1 MYTLLSNILFTLG
14 LSYLTQLLL
23 DLLYTLYSFTRQN
36 DHFPATPSW
45 ALITG
50 STDGIGLG
58 FAEELA
64 KKGYNIIQLSRNASK
79 MSAVSSH
86 LTSSYGIQTINLP
99 FTFTKATQD
108 PILHYTSLISQ
119 LSHLPIS
126 IIVNNVGI
134 VTSGFSS
141 NLPEILELLAIN
153 VWSSVFISRLALE
166 KGKLEKRTVKIVN
179 LSSIGAVP
187 GLGLSF
193 LSVYAASKAFL
204 LAFSEVLNSEEGNVL
219 GLAPGWVDTPN
230 SRQFMD
236 KRVFV
241 ITKNECAARALA
253 QLGSVSSTYGHP
265 IHFVAAWQHR
275 LTNIRTALLR
285 LA

>member
-1 MYTLLSNILFTLG
+1 MVLSTILFTLG
-14 LSYLTQLLL
+14 LTYITQLFL
-23 DLLYTLYSFTRQN
+23 DLLYTIYSFTRQN
-36 DHFPATPSW
+36 EHLPTAPSW

-79 MSAVSSH
+79 MSAVSTH

-99 FTFTKATQD
+99 FSFSKAAQD
-108 PILHYTSLISQ
+108 PIFHYTSLISQ

-126 IIVNNVGI
+126 IIINNVG
-134 VTSGFSS
+134 VATSGFSS
-141 NLPEILELLAIN
+141 NLPEILELLAVNI
-153 VWSSVFISRLALE
+153 WPSVLITKLLLE
-166 KGKLEKRTVKIVN
+166 KGKTDKKTVKIVN
-179 LSSIGAVP
+179 LSSTGAVP

-219 GLAPGWVDTPN
+219 ALTPGWVDTPMT
-230 SRQFMD
+230 RPFKDQ
-236 KRVFV
+236 RILV
-241 ITKNECAARALA
+241 ITKNECASKALA
-253 QLGSVSSTYGHP
+253 QLGSVPSTYGHP
-265 IHFVAAWQHR
+265 KHFIAAWHYR
-275 LTNIRTALLR
+275 LTNTRKALLR
-285 LA
+285 LV